1 MKREVSSPNGANI
14 KSPPAPKAEMREFG
28 GAIKYMIDEMAT
40 RWRNQV
46 FGYLNKSTIEK
57 FETTDSFADAQI
69 GNFANIFL
77 AQSERV
83 RKKLLKQFDDKR
95 IKAVSDKYTG
105 KIDARNK
112 KQFYS
117 RIEKSIGISREELE
131 ATEGLTATINAY
143 NLETSQWVKK
153 MRDETLQQWTASTLR
168 QMAEGKGLPEILSQF
183 DDLVEKRKGHAEMVA
198 RTQIATFNSLTTKA
212 RASNLGIQKAR
223 WITSGDERVRR
234 CHNVRNLKEFDLSE
248 GLYASCDGK
257 TLLPGVDYDCR
268 CGYELIIP
276 PMADS

>member
-1 MKREVSSPNGANI
+1 MKREVASPNGANI

-28 GAIKYMIDEMAT
+28 EAINYMVDEMAT

-57 FETTDSFADAQI
+57 FETTDSFSDAQV

-95 IKAVSDKYTG
+95 IKSVSGKFTG
-105 KIDARNK
+105 KINARNK

-143 NLETSQWVKK
+143 SLETSQWVKK

-183 DDLVEKRKGHAEMVA
+183 DSLVEKRKGHAEMVA

-223 WITSGDERVRR
+223 WITSSDERVRP
-234 CHNVRNLKEFDLSE
+234 CHNARNGKEFDLNE

-257 TLLPGVDYDCR
+257 TLLPGVDYNCR
-268 CGYELIIP
+268 CDYELIIP
-276 PMADS
+276 PMGDS

>member
-1 MKREVSSPNGANI
+1 MKREVVSPNGANI

-28 GAIKYMIDEMAT
+28 SAIKYMIDEMAT

-57 FETTDSFADAQI
+57 FETTDSFADAQT

-105 KIDARNK
+105 KISARNK

-183 DDLVEKRKGHAEMVA
+183 DGLVEKRKGHAEMVA

-223 WITSGDERVRR
+223 WITSSDERVRP
-234 CHNVRNLKEFDLSE
+234 CHNARNGKEFDLSE

-257 TLLPGVDYDCR
+257 TLLPGVDYNCR
-268 CGYELIIP
+268 CDYELIIP